1 MTSKVNNFSKLASA
15 VGQPLSKLFKTRSD
29 RIDMCELMAAT
40 EQEAFLVRFSENIHV
55 CKTLASKDYTS
66 KEIQACWYT
75 AEETQRI
82 HANCSKEIRKMEE
95 ETKLKGKKYCPR
107 GLEGHTAGGTAL
119 KQENRWLAIDAVLEE
134 QMIQWEEGICD
145 EDAIAEIYY
154 RASSSCQVS
163 ANIVGL
169 ADYVDACKKEQRAG
183 GSSPLL
189 PLRKLR
195 IGIDILYITYT

>member
-66 KEIQACWYT
+66 EEIQACWYT
-75 AEETQRI
+75 AEETRSI
-82 HANCSKEIRKMEE
+82 HASCSKEIRKMDEG
-95 ETKLKGKKYCPR
+95 TKLKGKKYCPR
-107 GLEGHTAGGTAL
+107 GLEGHTADGAAL
-119 KQENRWLAIDAVLEE
+119 KQENRWLAIDAVLDE
-134 QMIQWEEGICD
+134 QMTQWEEGISD
-145 EDAIAEIYY
+145 EDVIAEIYY
-154 RASSSCQVS
+154 RASSSCQVT

-169 ADYVDACKKEQRAG
+169 ADYVEACKKRTTGGRVLASRAA
-183 GSSPLL
+183 
-189 PLRKLR
+189 
-195 IGIDILYITYT
+195 